1 MPHVPDAVLRR
12 LVDEPLAVPDAA
24 RHHLD
29 TCRRCQS
36 SGSEIAA
43 DAALAAAALSRPQV
57 TGDTGQ
63 AWARFQQHLASTDHA
78 KRTALRVPRRPA
90 GRLVGTSVGTGA
102 AVTAGL
108 LAAGVAAAATL
119 TTVFA
124 PTWVASVPVDRGDL
138 KAIASMLG
146 VGTAQLHGGP
156 LPAAGAQRLPF
167 GTVRWTSAGQARRV
181 ASIAQA
187 SAMTQLAYSRPA
199 TLPAGV
205 GSPTAIVAQPM
216 VTATVTFSR
225 SASAAVGGSSLIV
238 TGGPAMLVQYGSS
251 SGGANLT
258 TLGVLAMRRPVAT
271 SSGATTSQ
279 LEAFLL
285 SRPGVPAGLAQEI
298 RLLGDP
304 SRILPVPVPSG
315 VAAAQVRIA
324 GAPGILVADPSGAV
338 SGVIWEG
345 RDGIIHA
352 VAGLLDRKD
361 ILNVARQ
368 IG

>member
-1 MPHVPDAVLRR
+1 MRHVPDAVLRR

-29 TCRRCQS
+29 TCSRCQAS
-36 SGSEIAA
+36 RGEIAQ
-43 DAALAAAALSRPQV
+43 DAVLATQVLSRPQV
-57 TGDTGQ
+57 NVDSGL
-63 AWARFQQHLASTDHA
+63 AWTQLQHKLASKTQP
-78 KRTALRVPRRPA
+78 KRTAFRVPRHPA
-90 GRLVGTSVGTGA
+90 RHLVRASVGTGA
-102 AVTAGL
+102 AATAGL
-108 LAAGVAAAATL
+108 VLAGVAAAATL

-124 PTWVASVPVDRGDL
+124 PTKVAPVPVDRGDL
-138 KAIASMLG
+138 RAIASMLG
-146 VGTAQLHGGP
+146 VGTSQLHGGLP
-156 LPAAGAQRLPF
+156 PAAGSQRLPF

-181 ASIAQA
+181 ASIARA
-187 SAMTQLAYSRPA
+187 SAMTQLAYSAPA

-205 GSPTAIVAQPM
+205 GSPAVIIAQPK
-216 VTATVTFSR
+216 VTATVSFGR
-225 SASAAVGGSSLIV
+225 SAGPGVGGSSLIV
-238 TGGPAMLVQYGSS
+238 TGGPAILVQYGSS
-251 SGGANLT
+251 SGGAPLT
-258 TLGVLAMRRPVAT
+258 TLGILTMRRPAAS

-304 SRILPVPVPSG
+304 SGILPVPIPSG
-315 VAAAQVRIA
+315 IATAQVRIS
-324 GAPGILVADPSGAV
+324 GAPGILIADPSGAV

-361 ILNVARQ
+361 VLNVARQ